1 MPSTNL
7 IGRAVPKWFD
17 SYSCCQPVMLNRCCL
32 TFIPPLLR
40 PPSLH
45 HISSDPS
52 AAYVPAWLFTTPAIF
67 FLCWRYCN
75 YAVANRLLAT
85 CWQPFFFSIISPKKI
100 QSLFCVNLASG
111 HCCPDTFVAD
121 SHYPPLMRASF
132 HLFCTQDHS
141 RWSPVAV
148 AASLGMDHFP
158 QWSMLRW
165 LLVSV
170 PQGNDWFE

>member
-1 MPSTNL
+1 MIWFLLLLSACDVKQVLFDLHSTAAPSSFTPPYFIRSFRCL
-7 IGRAVPKWFD
+7 CPCMTF
-17 SYSCCQPVMLNRCCL
+17 YHSC
-32 TFIPPLLR
+32 
-40 PPSLH
+40 
-45 HISSDPS
+45 
-52 AAYVPAWLFTTPAIF
+52 YF
-67 FLCWRYCN
+67 FLCWQYCN

-85 CWQPFFFSIISPKKI
+85 CWQPFFFSVISPKKI

-148 AASLGMDHFP
+148 AASLGMDHFS